1 MSSGFRTKKRKD
13 GSTYIH
19 PLELSKGL
27 PHGKPALRKNIHGL
41 KVENK
46 EKFLVEEPKSESK
59 PKEPLPPPS
68 VSAVSNVPQKPV
80 KEKTTDGT

>member
-46 EKFLVEEPKSESK
+46 EKLSIEP
-59 PKEPLPPPS
+59 PKETKLTSEITPPS
-68 VSAVSNVPQKPV
+68 SSSVVQNVQKPV

>member
-1 MSSGFRTKKRKD
+1 MSSGFCTKKRKD

-46 EKFLVEEPKSESK
+46 ERLLIEAPKSEPK

-80 KEKTTDGT
+80 QKVET